1 MKRLIAALSLIAGPV
16 FANELPR
23 YEWDVL
29 RVIDG
34 DTVEIEA
41 PYLPEP
47 LAPKLSIRVY
57 GVDTPEKGWRG
68 QCEREKALGQEA
80 SDFTTQLIQ
89 NGDSIMVEIR
99 TWDKFGGRVLG
110 DLWIDGESL
119 TALLI
124 ANGYARPYYGEAKQS
139 WCDE

>member
-89 NGDSIMVEIR
+89 NADSIMVEIR
-99 TWDKFGGRVLG
+99 TWHKFGGRVLG

-124 ANGYARPYYGEAKQS
+124 AIGYARPYYGGAKQS

>member
-68 QCEREKALGQEA
+68 QC
-80 SDFTTQLIQ
+80 
-89 NGDSIMVEIR
+89 
-99 TWDKFGGRVLG
+99 
-110 DLWIDGESL
+110 
-119 TALLI
+119 
-124 ANGYARPYYGEAKQS
+124 
-139 WCDE
+139 